1 MECPEQLRL
10 EQLYEAALRRW
21 AHFSVLTRGEGTYLA
36 EEIQRRVLEERDEAK
51 ERLRV
56 HRKHCPICL
65 RKLRSAS

>member
-10 EQLYEAALRRW
+10 EQLYQAALRRW
-21 AHFSVLTRGEGTYLA
+21 AHFSMPGRGEGTYLV
-36 EEIQRRVLEERDEAK
+36 EEIQRRVMEERDEAK

-56 HRKHCPICL
+56 HGKHCSICL